1 MRNLKHE
8 GWEGHVELFC
18 VARAVGV
25 EAKKKNKKE
34 RKENT
39 KKKKE
44 KGEVP
49 SSKYEGWEGEVAL
62 V

>member
-1 MRNLKHE
+1 MGL
-8 GWEGHVELFC
+8 LC

-44 KGEVP
+44 EGEVP